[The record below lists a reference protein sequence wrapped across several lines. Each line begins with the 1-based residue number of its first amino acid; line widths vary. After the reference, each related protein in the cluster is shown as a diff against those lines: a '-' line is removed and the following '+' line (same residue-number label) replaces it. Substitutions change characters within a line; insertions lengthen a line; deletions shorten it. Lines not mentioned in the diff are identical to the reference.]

1 MSTIR
6 RSGFTLVELLVVIAI
21 IGILVALLLP
31 AVQAAREAAR
41 RMQCKNHLK
50 QLGLAMHGH
59 HEAQGHLPTDG
70 WGRMWVG
77 DADRGFGLGQPGGWI
92 YNSLPFLEEG
102 TVHDLGAG
110 LDPTEKR
117 EATRIMLE
125 SVLEVLNCPTRRAA
139 ILYPWGPSRAP
150 PHNSEAPTVRGTTDY
165 AACAGDTQE
174 SGATGPDSFDEAES
188 PNYEFEDLSFL
199 TGITYA
205 QSQIKFAKIT
215 DGTANTYMVGEKLLS
230 PDFYANGES
239 TGDNNGVYE
248 GQTADH
254 TRFAYVQ
261 YPPVQDRAGA
271 DLFHLFGSAHPSGL
285 HFVFCDGSVH
295 AISYNIDPAIHALLG
310 NRHDGIPVDAGAL

>member
-50 QLGLAMHGH
+50 QLGLGMHSH

-77 DADRGFGLGQPGGWI
+77 DADRGFGLGQPGRWT
-92 YNSLPFLEEG
+92 YNALPYLEET

-110 LDPTEKR
+110 LTGTEKL
-117 EATRIMLE
+117 EATRLILE
-125 SVLEVLNCPTRRAA
+125 SVLEVLNCPSRRPAIPYPYTR
-139 ILYPWGPSRAP
+139 GG
-150 PHNSEAPTVRGTTDY
+150 PHNSATPTFRGSTDY
-165 AACAGDTQE
+165 AACAGDTE
-174 SGATGPDSFDEAES
+174 YEAPTGPDSFAEAES
-188 PNYEFEDLSFL
+188 PNYEFEDLSYH

-215 DGTANTYMVGEKLLS
+215 DGTANTYMIGEKLLN
-230 PDFYANGES
+230 PDFYMNGES
-239 TGDNNGVYE
+239 TGDNNGAYE
-248 GQTADH
+248 GHTMDH
-254 TRFAYVQ
+254 TRYAFIE
-261 YPPVQDRAGA
+261 YPPLQDRPGA
-271 DLFHLFGSAHPSGL
+271 DLFNSSAAPTR
-285 HFVFCDGSVH
+285 
-295 AISYNIDPAIHALLG
+295 PASMPCFATV
-310 NRHDGIPVDAGAL
+310 RSTRSPTASTR